1 MLLSVNFAELSAVQN
16 RRRGGGGGGVGGG
29 YSQPATR
36 RVGGLSGPGG
46 LSGQGSGQYNSYMG
60 GLVGGEFENPD
71 RVLTGQVAATLFSNY
86 SCNFLH
92 P

>member
-16 RRRGGGGGGVGGG
+16 RRRGGGG